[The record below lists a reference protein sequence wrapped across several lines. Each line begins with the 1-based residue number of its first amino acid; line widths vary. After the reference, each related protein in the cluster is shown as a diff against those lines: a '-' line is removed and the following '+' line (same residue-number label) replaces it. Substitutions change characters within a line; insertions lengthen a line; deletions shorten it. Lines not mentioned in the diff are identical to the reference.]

1 MIRITSLAARLSDRL
16 GQLLSMIR
24 KLLLAVLLLAF
35 TGCGP
40 AFSPQLLSKCS
51 DMMLPDSMGL
61 HGPLPPEVGGAA
73 NQSGERRWSGKILLA
88 TTPANA
94 SQSARVHPAMAR
106 LEENLKASNDEEV
119 SAVGYVLEYRQR
131 NGGFLRLTVLDWKD
145 KIHLGDWTI
154 AKWSNKVPEKADFE
168 SNYPKL
174 LAKVKELHR

>member
-1 MIRITSLAARLSDRL
+1 
-16 GQLLSMIR
+16 MIR

-73 NQSGERRWSGKILLA
+73 NQSGERRWSGKILLV